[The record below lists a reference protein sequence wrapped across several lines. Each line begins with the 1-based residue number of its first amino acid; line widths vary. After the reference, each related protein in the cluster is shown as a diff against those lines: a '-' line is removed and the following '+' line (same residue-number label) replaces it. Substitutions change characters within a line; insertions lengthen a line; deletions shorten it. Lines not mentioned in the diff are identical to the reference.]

1 MQLIHNMKFLSFLF
15 IVLIAASC
23 GKKKAEEQAK
33 EQTAK
38 DEAIIQQY
46 ISDNN
51 LNAIATGSGLYY
63 VIENEGAGASCT
75 SSSTVTVAYTGYF
88 TDGDIFDQSSSQGV
102 TFSLQQV
109 IKGWTEGIPYFKE
122 GGDGKLLI
130 PSALAYGPDG
140 NASIPPNSVLI
151 FDVELIEVL

>member
-1 MQLIHNMKFLSFLF
+1 MKLLSLLC

-33 EQTAK
+33 EQAAK

-51 LNAIATGSGLYY
+51 LNATATGSGLYY
-63 VIENEGAGASCT
+63 IIENEGTGASC
-75 SSSTVTVAYTGYF
+75 SSFSTVTVAYTGYF

-122 GGDGKLLI
+122 GGNGKLLI

>member
-1 MQLIHNMKFLSFLF
+1 MKFLSLLF

-33 EQTAK
+33 EQAAK

-51 LNAIATGSGLYY
+51 LNATATGSGLYY
-63 VIENEGAGASCT
+63 VIENEGTGASC
-75 SSSTVTVAYTGYF
+75 SSFSTVTVAYTGYF

-122 GGDGKLLI
+122 GGNGKLLI